1 MANMARI
8 KSEFLIF
15 SGFFWFNPTK
25 WRDYAWLL
33 LKLDPR
39 DSDVH
44 AFKGFSLTR
53 LGRHEEAIGCYDNG
67 LKLDPK
73 NEFALKCKE
82 ISFKMLH

>member
-33 LKLDPR
+33 L
-39 DSDVH
+39 
-44 AFKGFSLTR
+44 
-53 LGRHEEAIGCYDNG
+53 
-67 LKLDPK
+67 
-73 NEFALKCKE
+73 
-82 ISFKMLH
+82 

>member
-33 LKLDPR
+33 MTENSVDFL
-39 DSDVH
+39 SNM
-44 AFKGFSLTR
+44 T
-53 LGRHEEAIGCYDNG
+53 CG
-67 LKLDPK
+67 L
-73 NEFALKCKE
+73 NTAR
-82 ISFKMLH
+82 I

>member
-33 LKLDPR
+33 W
-39 DSDVH
+39 
-44 AFKGFSLTR
+44 
-53 LGRHEEAIGCYDNG
+53 C
-67 LKLDPK
+67 
-73 NEFALKCKE
+73 
-82 ISFKMLH
+82 